1 MGKKD
6 DAGTLFSEKHALFG
20 EKNVPLQDINC
31 VDVPV
36 DILVDNKQKEDE
48 LADSLGIKQVAK
60 LYIWRT
66 DFISIR
72 VLQKEE

>member
-1 MGKKD
+1 MEKKD

-48 LADSLGIKQVAK
+48 LAETDIQQAA
-60 LYIWRT
+60 RT
-66 DFISIR
+66 GAAASR
-72 VLQKEE
+72 AA

>member
-6 DAGTLFSEKHALFG
+6 DTGTLFSEKHALFG

-48 LADSLGIKQVAK
+48 LAE
-60 LYIWRT
+60 T
-66 DFISIR
+66 DI
-72 VLQKEE
+72 Q